1 MNCPKCGQNI
11 QPEDV
16 FCGNCGTKL
25 QSVTTETTGITS
37 SETTNKE
44 TLDKRTKET
53 KEHVQST
60 LTDVN
65 HHQNINQS
73 VVNQNDTHH
82 PVNQTFEQARTN
94 EKDFLN
100 ELKEFFINAFKRPDQ
115 VIKDNQ
121 TFSFRI
127 LITLIVAGLLLIS
140 LFTTM
145 LIPSQVGLFEIQ
157 KEDILLR
164 FVLSLAIILA
174 IHIGI
179 TYAVVRLT
187 VIPEIKFNKLLSDYV
202 IINTFTVALLIFS
215 GIIFALN
222 SYKFAALI
230 FIVSFDNN
238 NLMTV
243 VSGVLSCFNNIG
255 PMIGTTESFSI
266 FSPLSKFL
274 LSLAMIAGRLE
285 IYPMLLLFLPK
296 TWSRR

>member
-25 QSVTTETTGITS
+25 QSATTETTGITS

-100 ELKEFFINAFKRPDQ
+100 ELKEFLLMLLNDQ
-115 VIKDNQ
+115 I
-121 TFSFRI
+121 
-127 LITLIVAGLLLIS
+127 
-140 LFTTM
+140 
-145 LIPSQVGLFEIQ
+145 
-157 KEDILLR
+157 
-164 FVLSLAIILA
+164 
-174 IHIGI
+174 
-179 TYAVVRLT
+179 
-187 VIPEIKFNKLLSDYV
+187 KLLK
-202 IINTFTVALLIFS
+202 IIKHL
-215 GIIFALN
+215 
-222 SYKFAALI
+222 
-230 FIVSFDNN
+230 
-238 NLMTV
+238 
-243 VSGVLSCFNNIG
+243 VL
-255 PMIGTTESFSI
+255 E
-266 FSPLSKFL
+266 
-274 LSLAMIAGRLE
+274 
-285 IYPMLLLFLPK
+285 Y
-296 TWSRR
+296 

>member
-215 GIIFALN
+215 GIILALN
-222 SYKFAALI
+222 SYKFATLI
-230 FIVSFDNN
+230 FIVMYLFFTISPAYILGKYSSLYETRISAVYGVIILIFALAIIALIFGENVIES
-238 NLMTV
+238 V
-243 VSGVLSCFNNIG
+243 VMQDLSRLF
-255 PMIGTTESFSI
+255 
-266 FSPLSKFL
+266 
-274 LSLAMIAGRLE
+274 GRV
-285 IYPMLLLFLPK
+285 I
-296 TWSRR
+296 

>member
-25 QSVTTETTGITS
+25 QSATTETTGITS

-230 FIVSFDNN
+230 FIVMYLFFTISPAYILGKYSSLYETRISSVYGVIILIFALAIIALIFGENVIES
-238 NLMTV
+238 V
-243 VSGVLSCFNNIG
+243 VMQDLSRLF
-255 PMIGTTESFSI
+255 
-266 FSPLSKFL
+266 
-274 LSLAMIAGRLE
+274 GRV
-285 IYPMLLLFLPK
+285 I
-296 TWSRR
+296 

>member
-179 TYAVVRLT
+179 TYAVLRLT

-202 IINTFTVALLIFS
+202 IIITFTVALLIFS
-215 GIIFALN
+215 GIILALN
-222 SYKFAALI
+222 SYKFATLI
-230 FIVSFDNN
+230 FIVMHLFFTISPAYI
-238 NLMTV
+238 LGKYSSLYETRI
-243 VSGVLSCFNNIG
+243 SGVYGVIILIFALAIIALIFGENVIESVVMQDLSRLF
-255 PMIGTTESFSI
+255 
-266 FSPLSKFL
+266 
-274 LSLAMIAGRLE
+274 GRV
-285 IYPMLLLFLPK
+285 I
-296 TWSRR
+296 

>member
-230 FIVSFDNN
+230 FIVMYLFFTISPAYILGKYSSLYETRILGVYGVIILIFALAIIALIFGENVIES
-238 NLMTV
+238 V
-243 VSGVLSCFNNIG
+243 VMQDLSRLF
-255 PMIGTTESFSI
+255 
-266 FSPLSKFL
+266 
-274 LSLAMIAGRLE
+274 GRV
-285 IYPMLLLFLPK
+285 I
-296 TWSRR
+296 

>member
-230 FIVSFDNN
+230 FIV
-238 NLMTV
+238 M
-243 VSGVLSCFNNIG
+243 
-255 PMIGTTESFSI
+255 
-266 FSPLSKFL
+266 
-274 LSLAMIAGRLE
+274 
-285 IYPMLLLFLPK
+285 YLFLQYHPRISSGNIVHCMK
-296 TWSRR
+296 LEFQVFTA